1 MPESLRSSWIPKD
14 DIRLGS
20 MTPQDI
26 ALEKAA
32 FQKHLQIVGRMH
44 RAQFNS
50 LKKRRNATK
59 AVSADV
65 RRRISQSN
73 LIPPPQR
80 TLTFHPLLSR
90 VEDLDHPYFFFF
102 YIAPCQSRFSALIKI
117 AKQLHQEL
125 CAEGLENFAKTSGK
139 TGLH

>member
-65 RRRISQSN
+65 RRRVSQSN
-73 LIPPPQR
+73 LVPPPQG
-80 TLTFHPLLSR
+80 TLTFHPWSSR
-90 VEDLDHPYFFFF
+90 VEDLDHPDFVLFD
-102 YIAPCQSRFSALIKI
+102 IDPGQSRFSALIKI

-125 CAEGLENFAKTSGK
+125 CAEGWEHFSEP
-139 TGLH
+139 